1 MESKT
6 GDGAQDYPPTLD
18 TKLICKILDI
28 NIKTCYK
35 MFHDGTFPEVKSG
48 RAYRVSRENFI
59 DYLNKRRKDKS
70 HD

>member
-1 MESKT
+1 MPLKNS
-6 GDGAQDYPPTLD
+6 LD
-18 TKLICKILDI
+18 WEHA
-28 NIKTCYK
+28 KTCYK

-59 DYLNKRRKDKS
+59 DYLNKRRKDKP